1 MLRRKLFVVY
11 LFFAAFGIFAQ
22 DMAVATVRL
31 EKTEPVSGKK
41 LQQTIEALEKQQGRK
56 LTKDEK
62 KQVLDQMINQILI
75 IQAAEA
81 DRNITVSQQDVKKA
95 AMNLLSQ
102 QLQAMGAIPPGAV
115 LTDENQ
121 YKQLIQQQGMT
132 VQQYEDSVRKQLLAE
147 KYITMSDPQAF
158 QSIPNPTEEEL
169 EKLYQQHI
177 SEFVVSDSVWFK
189 QIFFDTH
196 NLSPADALEKKAKAE
211 EVYNKL
217 INSPATF
224 DQLIQSESDDDM
236 SKARGGLIGPLM
248 KGDKVAQQ
256 LYGEDFITKVFALDI
271 GETSGV
277 LKSNVG
283 YHIVKVTEKRS
294 AQLLTKDDPEVN
306 AYLKQLIYAQKYQQ
320 KFDEV
325 TQNVIKDLRSR
336 ATINY
341 FGEYR

>member
-1 MLRRKLFVVY
+1 MLKKKLLVVY

-41 LQQTIEALEKQQGRK
+41 LQQTIDALEKQQGRK

-121 YKQLIQQQGMT
+121 YKQVIQQQGMT
-132 VQQYEDSVRKQLLAE
+132 VQEFEDSVRKQLLAE
-147 KYITMSDPQAF
+147 KYITMSDAHAF
-158 QSIPNPTEEEL
+158 QTIPEPTEEEI

-196 NLSPADALEKKAKAE
+196 NLSPADAQKKKAKAE

-248 KGDKVAQQ
+248 KGDNVAQQ
-256 LYGEDFITKVFALDI
+256 LYGDDFISKVFSLEI
-271 GETSGV
+271 GKLSDV
-277 LKSNVG
+277 IKSNVG
-283 YHIVKVTEKRS
+283 YHIIKVTEKRS

-306 AYLKQLIYAQKYQQ
+306 SYLKQLLYTQEYQR

-325 TQNVIKDLRSR
+325 TQNVIKDLRSK
-336 ATINY
+336 ATLNY